1 MIPKSSKEE
10 IIQRLLVT
18 KQKAHAL
25 EVRLLLSDK
34 EDDAKKVAKKSKA
47 LTRQIDKLL
56 GQVMD
61 EWQGQATKIIMDIKT
76 GNAALQNSITNIK
89 KNVKTAQNIV
99 KAIGLIDDAIAIAK
113 NLTLI

>member
-1 MIPKSSKEE
+1 MIPKNSKEE

-18 KQKAHAL
+18 KQKAISMK
-25 EVRLLLSDK
+25 VRLLLRDK
-34 EDDAKKVAKKSKA
+34 KDDAKKVRKKSRA
-47 LTRQIDKLL
+47 LSRQIDKLL

-61 EWQGQATKIIMDIKT
+61 EWQDQGTKIIKEIKT
-76 GNAALQNSITNIK
+76 VNSALQKSITNIK

-113 NLTLI
+113 RLTLI